1 MDFREKVAR
10 LNASLNKLYSYKD
23 EFVRLREK
31 EKDLPPEEWVKGE
44 TSAFV
49 DKYLDPIIF
58 DTLQDL
64 KEVALFF
71 CDLEKEIKNTYIKQ
85 ILSDREDLSDVTDEE
100 VEKYYNIIQDDR
112 LYKIFLEE
120 KIPEVLKEFGIS
132 HEDYDQIKNESEQ
145 EAEGIKTSLDDI
157 FRKAILE
164 PDLDNPEARQAF
176 FNRIV
181 NEMIEED
188 KNCLEKPQSEDNNL
202 KFNPD
207 LNITEKLLN
216 KDPDN
221 QLK

>member
-1 MDFREKVAR
+1 MDFRDKVAR
-10 LNASLNKLYSYKD
+10 LNTSLNELYSYKD
-23 EFVRLREK
+23 EFIRLREK
-31 EKDLPPEEWVKGE
+31 EKDIPPEQWLQSETHAFAVK
-44 TSAFV
+44 FI
-49 DKYLDPIIF
+49 DPIINS
-58 DTLQDL
+58 TLQDL

-85 ILSDREDLSDVTDEE
+85 ILSDRDDLSDVTDEE
-100 VEKYYNIIQDDR
+100 VEKYYNVIQDDR

-132 HEDYDQIKNESEQ
+132 REEYDQIKNESEQ
-145 EAEGIKTSLDDI
+145 EAESIKTSLDDI
-157 FRKAILE
+157 FRKAVLE

-188 KNCLEKPQSEDNNL
+188 KNCLEKQQSEDNNL

-207 LNITEKLLN
+207 LGITEKLLN
-216 KDPDN
+216 KNSDN